1 MNASPAM
8 MAMLPDAAMAPPTDV
23 ASPIHPRRAGGGG
36 GAGRS
41 SHGECDLAP
50 AGAGHAER

>member
-1 MNASPAM
+1 